1 MNRVHII
8 VIDDEEM
15 ILSLATKVLQRAG
28 IQVSTA
34 MSGSEG
40 LALVLSNPE
49 AHAAIIDMTMPDI
62 DGFELIRRIRQHRPA
77 FPCIL
82 STWHALSPK
91 DIPSDISGHM
101 QLLLKPY
108 RSQALVE
115 VVSRAASDSLATA
128 GVNP

>member
-49 AHAAIIDMTMPDI
+49 AHAAIINGDREDYQ
-62 DGFELIRRIRQHRPA
+62 D
-77 FPCIL
+77 
-82 STWHALSPK
+82 
-91 DIPSDISGHM
+91 D
-101 QLLLKPY
+101 
-108 RSQALVE
+108 
-115 VVSRAASDSLATA
+115 
-128 GVNP
+128 